1 MIRSVLIGIVAGMR
15 SLTPV
20 AVISWAAQRSSQF
33 KNSHWPGL
41 LSHPQVSKVAFAL
54 AAAELLGDKMRSAP
68 DRIITPG
75 ILARIATG
83 AIAGMAVAPPREQ
96 RKAAVLGA
104 TAAVGA
110 AYVSFGIR
118 QRAIRKRG
126 QTSTGL
132 IEDALAIGAALLIV
146 HSGTQSL
153 HARIPSDP
161 TMWYSRASKSNTL
174 KLGLRNAVRKSNE
187 GVGPTIN
194 TNKTLADHGVK

>member
-1 MIRSVLIGIVAGMR
+1 MIRSLFMGMVAGMR
-15 SLTPV
+15 SLTPM
-20 AVISWAAQRSSQF
+20 AVLSWAAQQSPRS
-33 KNSHWPGL
+33 NHTHWPGL
-41 LSHPQVSKVAFAL
+41 LSSPRVSKVAFAL

-96 RKAAVLGA
+96 RLGAVLGA

-118 QRAIRKRG
+118 QRAIRSRG

-132 IEDALAIGAALLIV
+132 IEDALAIGAAFLIV
-146 HSGTQSL
+146 GSGRRR
-153 HARIPSDP
+153 HI
-161 TMWYSRASKSNTL
+161 
-174 KLGLRNAVRKSNE
+174 E
-187 GVGPTIN
+187 
-194 TNKTLADHGVK
+194 